1 MPYSASTRLILALL
15 DRHDPRWRDHR
26 RRIPPPFLLAL
37 ALVVLAF
44 HGAGQ
49 SERQEIRLVCA

>member
-1 MPYSASTRLILALL
+1 LALL
-15 DRHDPRWRDHR
+15 HWYDPLWRDRR
-26 RRIPPPFLLAL
+26 RRILLPFPLTL

-49 SERQEIRLVCA
+49 RERQEIRLVCA